1 MLAQLAS
8 PDMRIPI
15 AHALAWPERMESG
28 AERLNLFDVARLDFE
43 APDHARFPCLRIAYE
58 AARAGGTAPAIM
70 NAANEV
76 AVHAFLDRRL
86 RFTDIPAVVE
96 AALGAVTAREDATLD
111 AVLAADAEARACAAD
126 WMRASA
132 PEVLP

>member
-1 MLAQLAS
+1 
-8 PDMRIPI
+8 
-15 AHALAWPERMESG
+15 MESG
-28 AERLNLFDVARLDFE
+28 AARLDLCAVARLDFE
-43 APDHARFPCLRIAYE
+43 APDLERFPCLRIAYD

-96 AALGAVTAREDATLD
+96 ATLGAVTARPATTLEE
-111 AVLAADAEARACAAD
+111 VLAADRAARACAQDRIHA
-126 WMRASA
+126 AA
-132 PEVLP
+132 QEVPA